1 MTTAIGR
8 AGWLPGLLL
17 GLLASLANLG
27 AHAETDQLRI
37 GLQYGFIYLPIE
49 IARSEGFIEKRA
61 QALGAGKLKV
71 TLQRFS
77 GTPAMNDAL
86 LSNNIDFGALGL
98 PGLLIVWE
106 KTRGRLAIKGL
117 AGMPLN
123 AFFLYSNR
131 PAIKSLADFTEQ
143 DRIAVPAPNS
153 GQGILLEMAAEKLFG
168 PGQYGRADKLMI
180 SLPHPDATTA
190 LLAGGTIAG
199 YFSVPPYSQMLARDS
214 RVHLVTTS
222 KEIFGGF
229 EASGAGLAGSQRFV
243 DANPVVSRALLL
255 GLDDAMRL
263 WKEDPRRA
271 AEIYLAAESAKL
283 SLDEVVEILRD
294 GSTVPQ
300 VAPQGVMALAGFMA
314 KTGMLKTPPQSWKD
328 VFFPLIHDR
337 DGN

>member
-1 MTTAIGR
+1 MAAVTIRGA
-8 AGWLPGLLL
+8 LLL
-17 GLLASLANLG
+17 AILVAAASLGVSAR
-27 AHAETDQLRI
+27 AETDRVRI

-61 QALGAGKLKV
+61 QELGAGKVEV

-86 LSNNIDFGALGL
+86 LSGNIDFGALGL

-106 KTRGRLAIKGL
+106 KTRGKLAIKGL

-123 AFFLYSNR
+123 AFFLYTNQ

-153 GQGILLEMAAEKLFG
+153 GQGIMLEMAAEKLFG
-168 PGQYGRADKLMI
+168 PGQYTRADRLMV

-199 YFSVPPYSQMLARDS
+199 YFSVPPYSQILARDS

-222 KEIFGGF
+222 KEILGGF
-229 EASGAGLAGSQRFV
+229 EASGAGLGGSQRFV
-243 DANPVVSRALLL
+243 DANPLVSRAVLM
-255 GLDDAMRL
+255 GIDDAMRL
-263 WKEDPRRA
+263 WKDNPRRA
-271 AEIYLAAESAKL
+271 AEIYLAAEPAKL
-283 SLDEVVEILRD
+283 TIDETIAILHD

-300 VAPQGVMALAGFMA
+300 VAPQGVMTLAGFMA
-314 KTGMLKTPPQSWKD
+314 KRGMLKTPPQSWKD
-328 VFFPLIHDR
+328 VFFPILHDR

>member
-1 MTTAIGR
+1 MNG
-8 AGWLPGLLL
+8 LPFKTGLFL
-17 GLLASLANLG
+17 GLFGIFVTLAASARSET
-27 AHAETDQLRI
+27 AEVRI

-61 QALGAGKLKV
+61 EELGVGKVKV
-71 TLQRFS
+71 TLRRFS

-86 LSNNIDFGALGL
+86 LSNNVDFGALGL

-106 KTRGRLAIKGL
+106 KTRGRLAVKGL

-123 AFFLYSNR
+123 AFFLYTNK

-168 PGQYGRADKLMI
+168 PGQFTRADKLMV

-199 YFSVPPYSQMLARDS
+199 YFSVPPYSQILARDS

-229 EASGAGLAGSQRFV
+229 EASGAGLAGSQQFI
-243 DANPVVSRALLL
+243 DTNPLVSRAVLM

-263 WKEDPRRA
+263 WKENPRRA
-271 AEIYLAAESAKL
+271 AEIYLASEPAKL
-283 SLDEVVEILRD
+283 AIEDVVEILRD
-294 GSTVPQ
+294 GSTIPQ
-300 VAPQGVMALAGFMA
+300 VAPQGVMALAAFMT
-314 KTGMLKTPPQSWKD
+314 KTGMLKTPPRSWKE
-328 VFFPLIHDR
+328 VFFPLVHDR

>member
-1 MTTAIGR
+1 MNGLPFKIG
-8 AGWLPGLLL
+8 LFL
-17 GLLASLANLG
+17 GLLGIFVTPAAPARSET
-27 AHAETDQLRI
+27 AEVRI

-61 QALGAGKLKV
+61 EELGVGKVKV
-71 TLQRFS
+71 TLRRFS
-77 GTPAMNDAL
+77 GTPAMNEAL
-86 LSNNIDFGALGL
+86 LSNNVDFGALGL

-106 KTRGRLAIKGL
+106 KTRGRLAVKGL

-123 AFFLYSNR
+123 AFFLYTNK
-131 PAIKSLADFTEQ
+131 PAIKSLADFTER

-168 PGQYGRADKLMI
+168 PGQFTRVDKLMV

-190 LLAGGTIAG
+190 LLAGGSIAG
-199 YFSVPPYSQMLARDS
+199 YFSVPPYSQILARDS

-229 EASGAGLAGSQRFV
+229 EASGAGLAGSQHFI
-243 DANPVVSRALLL
+243 DTNPLVSRAVLM

-263 WKEDPRRA
+263 WKDNPRRA
-271 AEIYLAAESAKL
+271 AEIYLASEPAKL
-283 SLDEVVEILRD
+283 AIEDVVEILRD
-294 GSTVPQ
+294 GSTSPQ
-300 VAPQGVMALAGFMA
+300 VAPQGVMALAAFMA